1 MRVKTSILLANLWT
15 VACQRSS
22 ATAPAPTPSA
32 APKVAAPSGPPV
44 PGGIDAASGEPAKPP
59 SWDLGKVGNLSRVPG
74 LKTEH
79 RDFLARQGFFLAPQP
94 APSPKKTGDGPLTAT
109 HLFHVYER
117 NDYQR
122 FPSFVTVD
130 LAIDTTHTY
139 FEAVLRDLE
148 EHQLT
153 PVLKAGISGLV
164 RQSDKLRAG
173 ARSPDGQQAASR
185 VETFWAV
192 ALHLLDPAA
201 SIPKAVRAKA
211 SEVTGVVESAT
222 GALPDGV
229 LKTEVDVTQMRPRG
243 HYTRNPALERYFR
256 TMSWLGM
263 AAFPIEGAHED
274 VAAVA
279 VLTRAYLGS
288 EDGRKSLHR
297 VLDLTAFFVGGAD
310 AAGLDQA
317 AAILSR
323 TVAGAAGLGVDSL
336 TTPDALARFREGLA
350 ASIPEP
356 KIETKTNAREI
367 RVLGQ
372 RAFEDAIA
380 LQALIPALKA
390 TATPANAPDLIA
402 RVMGA
407 RAAATLLGSKEAEVA
422 LAGDLSPEIQEAF
435 ASKIDIAR
443 SGFSSISADRWS
455 KDAYHGT
462 LDALRALFDSPA
474 PGTPPLLDSAAWR
487 LRAVQAFAAGWAEL
501 RHDTILY
508 GEQLGAECDAEAM
521 EPPASWVEPVPR
533 LYRGLAAMVRSLE
546 KRLTAAGIDLGFKLE
561 RRDEQ
566 AGEDADAQPD
576 PAEFYKPPAEKTK
589 LVLDLLEFLAE
600 TSESGAAG
608 STLNRKRLDRLT
620 TIGGE
625 VEWILMTMA
634 NSDVL
639 NERDSD
645 MAVVADV
652 FTWRPSAQVLE
663 VAVAH
668 PDLVF
673 AIIPSP
679 KGPVLARGAVMSYRE
694 FLQPMADRLT
704 DEAWR
709 ARLHDGSGPERPRWL
724 DALYTAAV
732 GPVRP
737 PGKFQ
742 YRCGPMSG
750 SRIECL

>member
-1 MRVKTSILLANLWT
+1 MRVKTSILLASLCS
-15 VACQRSS
+15 VACQRSR
-22 ATAPAPTPSA
+22 ATTLAPAASV
-32 APKVAAPSGPPV
+32 APQVAPSGPRG
-44 PGGIDAASGEPAKPP
+44 PGGLDASLTQPAKPP
-59 SWDLGKVGNLSRVPG
+59 SWDLGKVGNLSRVSG

-79 RDFLARQGFFLAPQP
+79 RDLLARQGFFLAPQP

-130 LAIDTTHTY
+130 LAIDTTHIY

-148 EHQLT
+148 EHQLA
-153 PVLKAGISGLV
+153 PVLEAGISGLV

-173 ARSPDGQQAASR
+173 AKSPQGQQAASR
-185 VETFWAV
+185 AETFWAV

-201 SIPKAVRAKA
+201 SIPKAVRAKTT
-211 SEVTGVVESAT
+211 EVTAVVESAT
-222 GALPDGV
+222 GALPAGV
-229 LKTEVDVTQMRPRG
+229 LKADVDVTQMRPRG
-243 HYTRNPALERYFR
+243 HYTRNPALGRYFR

-263 AAFPIEGAHED
+263 AAFPVEGAHED
-274 VAAVA
+274 AAAVA
-279 VLTRAYLGS
+279 ALTRGYLGS
-288 EDGRKSLHR
+288 EDGRKSLRR

-323 TVAGAAGLGVDSL
+323 TVPGAAGLGVDSL
-336 TTPDALARFREGLA
+336 TADDALARFREGLA
-350 ASIPEP
+350 ASVPKQ
-356 KIETKTNAREI
+356 KIETSAREI
-367 RVLGQ
+367 RVLGR

-380 LQALIPALKA
+380 MQALIPALDA

-402 RVMGA
+402 RLMGA
-407 RAAATLLGSKEAEVA
+407 RAAATLLGSKEAELA
-422 LAGDLSPEIQEAF
+422 LARDLPAETQRALSP
-435 ASKIDIAR
+435 KIDVAR
-443 SGFSSISADRWS
+443 SGLSSASRDRWS

-462 LDALRALFDSPA
+462 LDALRTLFDPPA
-474 PGTPPLLDSAAWR
+474 PATPPLLDSAAWR

-533 LYRGLAAMVRSLE
+533 LYRRLAAMVRALE

-561 RRDEQ
+561 RREEPT
-566 AGEDADAQPD
+566 GEDAADHPD

-589 LVLDLLEFLAE
+589 LVLDFLDFLAE
-600 TSESGAAG
+600 TSDLELQGR
-608 STLNRKRLDRLT
+608 TLDRKRLDRLT

-639 NERDSD
+639 TERDSD

-694 FLQPMADRLT
+694 FLQPSAERLT

-709 ARLHDGSGPERPRWL
+709 SRLHDGSGPPRPRWL
-724 DALYTAAV
+724 NALYTDAV

-737 PGKFQ
+737 PKRFQ
-742 YRCGPMSG
+742 DRCGPMSG

>member
-1 MRVKTSILLANLWT
+1 MDVEVRQGSAAVRVKTSILLASLWS
-15 VACQRSS
+15 AGCQRSS
-22 ATAPAPTPSA
+22 ATTPAPTPSV
-32 APKVAAPSGPPV
+32 APKVATPSGPPV
-44 PGGIDAASGEPAKPP
+44 PGGIDAALAEPAKPP

-79 RDFLARQGFFLAPQP
+79 RDLLAREGFFLAPQP

-173 ARSPDGQQAASR
+173 AKSPDTQHAASR

-192 ALHLLDPAA
+192 ALRLLDPAA
-201 SIPKAVRAKA
+201 SIPKVVRAKA
-211 SEVTGVVESAT
+211 SEVTAVVERAT

-229 LKTEVDVTQMRPRG
+229 LKTDVDVTQMRPRG

-263 AAFPIEGAHED
+263 AAFPIEGPHED
-274 VAAVA
+274 VVAVA
-279 VLTRAYLGS
+279 VLARAYLGS
-288 EDGRKSLHR
+288 EDGRKSLER

-323 TVAGAAGLGVDSL
+323 TIPGAAGLGVDSL
-336 TTPDALARFREGLA
+336 TTPDALARFREGLG
-350 ASIPEP
+350 ASIPKQ
-356 KIETKTNAREI
+356 KIEMSAREI
-367 RVLGQ
+367 RVLGR

-380 LQALIPALKA
+380 MQALIPALNA

-402 RVMGA
+402 RLMGA

-422 LAGDLSPEIQEAF
+422 LAGDLSPETQRAIAP
-435 ASKIDIAR
+435 KVDVAR
-443 SGFSSISADRWS
+443 SAFSSISADRWS

-462 LDALRALFDSPA
+462 LDALRALFDYPG
-474 PGTPPLLDSAAWR
+474 PGTPPLLNSAAWR

-561 RRDEQ
+561 RREEP
-566 AGEDADAQPD
+566 AGEDADARPD

-589 LVLDLLEFLAE
+589 LVLDFLDFLAE
-600 TSESGAAG
+600 T
-608 STLNRKRLDRLT
+608 
-620 TIGGE
+620 
-625 VEWILMTMA
+625 
-634 NSDVL
+634 
-639 NERDSD
+639 
-645 MAVVADV
+645 
-652 FTWRPSAQVLE
+652 
-663 VAVAH
+663 
-668 PDLVF
+668 
-673 AIIPSP
+673 
-679 KGPVLARGAVMSYRE
+679 
-694 FLQPMADRLT
+694 
-704 DEAWR
+704 
-709 ARLHDGSGPERPRWL
+709 
-724 DALYTAAV
+724 
-732 GPVRP
+732 
-737 PGKFQ
+737 
-742 YRCGPMSG
+742 
-750 SRIECL
+750 

>member
-1 MRVKTSILLANLWT
+1 MRMKTSILLASLWA

-22 ATAPAPTPSA
+22 VTAPAPAPSDA
-32 APKVAAPSGPPV
+32 KVTTLSGPPV
-44 PGGIDAASGEPAKPP
+44 PGGIDATIAEPAKPP
-59 SWDLGKVGNLSRVPG
+59 SWDLGKVENLSRVPG
-74 LKTEH
+74 LKSEH
-79 RDFLARQGFFLAPQP
+79 RDLLARQGFFLAPQP
-94 APSPKKTGDGPLTAT
+94 EPSPKKAGDGPLAAT

-164 RQSDKLRAG
+164 RQSDRLRGG
-173 ARSPDGQQAASR
+173 AKSPEGEQAASR

-201 SIPKAVRAKA
+201 SIPKAVRAKTTD
-211 SEVTGVVESAT
+211 VTAVVESAT

-243 HYTRNPALERYFR
+243 HYTRNPPLERYFR

-274 VAAVA
+274 VAAIA
-279 VLTRAYLGS
+279 ILARANLGS
-288 EDGRKSLHR
+288 EGGRKSLER

-317 AAILSR
+317 ATILSR
-323 TVAGAAGLGVDSL
+323 TVPDAAALGVDSL
-336 TTPDALARFREGLA
+336 IAPEALARFREGLA
-350 ASIPEP
+350 ASIPKQ
-356 KIETKTNAREI
+356 KIETSAREV
-367 RVLGQ
+367 RVLGR

-380 LQALIPALKA
+380 MQELIPALNA

-402 RVMGA
+402 RLMGA

-422 LAGDLSPEIQEAF
+422 LAGDLSPEIQRAL
-435 ASKIDIAR
+435 APAAAVAR
-443 SGFSSISADRWS
+443 SGLSSISADRWS

-462 LDALRALFDSPA
+462 LDALRALFDP
-474 PGTPPLLDSAAWR
+474 PPPRTPPLLDTAAWR

-533 LYRGLAAMVRSLE
+533 LYRGLAAMVRALE
-546 KRLTAAGIDLGFKLE
+546 KRLKAAGIDLGFKLD
-561 RRDEQ
+561 RRQEPT
-566 AGEDADAQPD
+566 GEDADVQPD

-589 LVLDLLEFLAE
+589 LVLDFLDFLAE
-600 TSESGAAG
+600 TSDLELEGR
-608 STLNRKRLDRLT
+608 TPNRKRLDRLT

-679 KGPVLARGAVMSYRE
+679 GGPVLARGAVMSYRE
-694 FLQPMADRLT
+694 FLQPIADRLT

-709 ARLHDGSGPERPRWL
+709 ARLHDGSGPPRPRWL
-724 DALYTAAV
+724 DALYTDAV
-732 GPVRP
+732 GPIRSP
-737 PGKFQ
+737 KKFQ